1 MNISRQDVDALN
13 AILTVEIAPAD
24 YSEKVTKTLEDYRKK
39 ASIPGFR
46 KGHVPAGLVKK
57 QFGKGIMIDEVNH
70 LLQHGVND
78 YLRDNQVDILG
89 NPLPV
94 PQNNIKWEEGET
106 FSFQFELG
114 LTPNFDFKLPKDKIN
129 YYKIVADDSMINDY
143 VTDLQRRYGAV
154 SQPDKSEATD
164 VLFGTFTQVDAQDLA
179 VEGGFTKR
187 GSLRL
192 ETVKEKGLLK
202 QLTGIEKGTTVAF
215 NAKEALEDTVSLT
228 SLLGLN
234 EEELAAFD
242 GHVRFEVEN
251 INRLTP
257 AELNEELF
265 SKVYGEEVKT
275 EAQFRDKIK
284 EEAERMYAGESER
297 MFQNDVAELLMKNTK
312 IELPK
317 AFLIKWLEQAGEK
330 QMSHDEAHAEFH
342 RTEDGLRWQLIENR
356 IIRDNNI
363 QVTQE
368 ELMEQ
373 AKSAVRGQLAQ
384 FGQVSPE
391 EKDVEQIAQ
400 RVLSNQEEAQKLNDQ
415 MYSKKMLDF
424 YRENLKVTEKEVTLD
439 EFIKLVNKQ

>member
-13 AILTVEIAPAD
+13 AILTVEIGPAD

-78 YLRDNQVDILG
+78 YLRDNQLDILG

-106 FSFQFELG
+106 FAFQFELG
-114 LTPNFDFKLPKDKIN
+114 LIPNFDFKLPKDKIN

-143 VTDLQRRYGAV
+143 VRDLQRRYGAV
-154 SQPDKSEATD
+154 SQPEKSEATD

-192 ETVKEKGLLK
+192 ETVKDKDLLK
-202 QLTGIEKGTTVAF
+202 NLTGIEKGATVAF
-215 NAKEALEDTVSLT
+215 NAKSALEDTVSLT

-242 GHVRFEVEN
+242 GHIRFEVEN

-265 SKVYGEEVKT
+265 GKVYGEDVKT
-275 EAQFRDKIK
+275 EAQFREKIK

-297 MFQNDVAELLMKNTK
+297 LFQNDVTELLMKNTS

-368 ELMEQ
+368 ELMDQ

-384 FGQVSPE
+384 FGQVNPD

-400 RVLSNQEEAQKLNDQ
+400 RILSNQEEAQKLNDQ